1 MKFGYVKETSG
12 ITKTINLSNIKNVI
26 VTEDSIEINYF
37 LSASLNFNDRIYLI
51 SFINAAPIS
60 VDLIKAKFYSWLQNA
75 LVSTSPL
82 SSTLNAALPQL
93 EFVSAGLING
103 SGIINATFES
113 AVDEPTACAIVNPT
127 KDCILETKDSVP
139 APGTL
144 ILEKISNDNYN
155 PLPDGG
161 YALKILTNFF
171 ITVSGSRIVTI
182 NPCPLQ
188 LDFVF
193 DPNQQASGVV
203 DNANYFSLAT
213 ISTGAFA
220 PGTPTVI
227 GNDFPNYYGANTP
240 GAFFG
245 SLFNISLQCTIYPVE
260 LKSANDRTWPCGYVV
275 NGFLGA
281 PEGLGQL
288 PAFAIQLADT
298 NVADFVNAKIFVSND
313 YYVTGDKDQ
322 ATWVL
327 FDQNY
332 YTQGIPGFGNGTQF
346 AAGTIATVD
355 NIIRSVGIVSGP
367 GLQGSSRAFVPAG
380 SSLVTPTTT
389 FTGDIY
395 INFLNGEVFAQNT
408 CP

>member
-12 ITKTINLSNIKNVI
+12 ITKTINLKNITDVV
-26 VTEDSIEINYF
+26 VTEDSIEISYSTF
-37 LSASLNFNDRIYLI
+37 ISSVSQGSYLI
-51 SFINAAPIS
+51 SFINPAPMP
-60 VDLIKAKFYSWLQNA
+60 VDLIKDKFYSWLQNA

-82 SSTLNAALPQL
+82 SSNLNSALPQL
-93 EFVSAGLING
+93 EIVSAGLINFSAITNG
-103 SGIINATFES
+103 TFES
-113 AVDEPTACAIVNPT
+113 AVDEPTACAIANPT
-127 KDCILETKDSVP
+127 KDCILETKASVP

-155 PLPDGG
+155 PLQDGG
-161 YALKILTNFF
+161 YALKLSTNFF

-182 NPCPLQ
+182 NPCPLT

-193 DPNQQASGVV
+193 DPNQQTSGGI

-213 ISTGAFA
+213 VDTTAF
-220 PGTPTVI
+220 GI

-240 GAFFG
+240 GAFYG
-245 SLFNISLQCTIYPVE
+245 SGFNTGLQCTIYPVE
-260 LKSANDRTWPCGYVV
+260 LKSANDRTWPCGYVI

-298 NVADFVNAKIFVSND
+298 NVADFNGAKIFVSND

-332 YTQGIPGFGNGTQF
+332 YAQGIPGFGNGTQQ
-346 AAGTIATVD
+346 AAGTSATVD
-355 NIIRSVGIVSGP
+355 QIIRSNGIVSGP
-367 GLQGSSRAFVPAG
+367 GLQPASRVFVPAG

-395 INFLNGEVFAQNT
+395 INFLNGEVFNSVI